1 MIWPGREKGK
11 PMAQIL
17 HLSCRHCG
25 ERLKNPGE
33 AYCPACN
40 LYLCYR
46 AMPILLGMVLTGHL
60 APDLADPAWARV
72 KIASAYEDESVL
84 IME

>member
-1 MIWPGREKGK
+1 
-11 PMAQIL
+11 MAQIL
-17 HLSCRHCG
+17 HLSCRYCG

-60 APDLADPAWARV
+60 APDVVNLAWLKAAPPHP
-72 KIASAYEDESVL
+72 YEDAAVL